1 MLALEVWNEP
11 NLPRFFAPQPSL
23 ALYSRLLRAASRAVD
38 EGGVPVTVLAG
49 GLSSSGSAADGGIAD
64 ARFLAGVY
72 RLAGEAS
79 FDGIAAHPYPQGRRW
94 VEEMSAQLDRLRR
107 VRDRFDD
114 RPTSLWITEVG
125 IGGAPGPPR
134 VASVGL
140 DRQGPVLVRMY
151 RAAQRSDVEAF
162 VIYALRDSPAEGP
175 KFEPFGVVGGDLR
188 PKPAY
193 CHLASRLGG
202 VRACG

>member
-1 MLALEVWNEP
+1 
-11 NLPRFFAPQPSL
+11 
-23 ALYSRLLRAASRAVD
+23 
-38 EGGVPVTVLAG
+38 
-49 GLSSSGSAADGGIAD
+49 
-64 ARFLAGVY
+64 
-72 RLAGEAS
+72 
-79 FDGIAAHPYPQGRRW
+79 
-94 VEEMSAQLDRLRR
+94 MSAQLDRLRR

-114 RPTSLWITEVG
+114 RRASLWITEVG
-125 IGGAPGPPR
+125 VGGAPGPRR

-140 DRQGPVLVRMY
+140 GRQGPVLVRMY
-151 RAAQRSDVEAF
+151 RASQRSDVEAF